1 MNVATIERVVSSYDK
16 RLGWFVKEV
25 WRYPVIEKGSVEPD
39 EHPAVKEDEWLA
51 KQPEARETYRRH
63 GEMAEMILSYLT
75 EHERASTTQMAKELS
90 GGKSRPI
97 DQVLRRRPDLFKIV
111 DRLHVGRAK
120 FAVWGLVK

>member
-1 MNVATIERVVSSYDK
+1 MIERVVSSYDK

-25 WRYPVIEKGSVEPD
+25 WRYPVVEKGGISPEA
-39 EHPAVKEDEWLA
+39 HPAVAEDEWLA
-51 KQPEARETYRRH
+51 KQPEFRETYRRH
-63 GEMAEMILSYLT
+63 GEMAVMIVDYLT
-75 EHERASTTQMAKELS
+75 EHGQASTAQMAKELS
-90 GGKSRPI
+90 DGKPRPV